1 MQLETEKIGD
11 VTIVKVLTEVLD
23 AGNAKEFRAVITPIL
38 KEDIK
43 IVFDLSQVN
52 FLDSSGCGTILSC
65 LRQLKTAGGDLK
77 VFGLQQPVRT
87 LFELIRLHRII
98 DIFNTRDEA
107 INAYRM

>member
-1 MQLETEKIGD
+1 MQFETEKIGD
-11 VTIVKVLTEVLD
+11 VTVVKVQTEVLD
-23 AGNAKEFRAVITPIL
+23 AGNAKEFRDGLSPIL
-38 KEDIK
+38 EEDIK
-43 IVFDLSQVN
+43 IVFDMNQVN

-77 VFGLQQPVRT
+77 MFGLQQPVRT

>member
-1 MQLETEKIGD
+1 M
-11 VTIVKVLTEVLD
+11 
-23 AGNAKEFRAVITPIL
+23 N
-38 KEDIK
+38 
-43 IVFDLSQVN
+43 QVN

-77 VFGLQQPVRT
+77 MFGLQQPVRT